1 MERLNRV
8 INMRSKAKN
17 DRRKSGLFPMI
28 KTISRT
34 NYSQF
39 LTIFGLFLPSII
51 PAKLVL
57 HDIWNFQRTC
67 SKLKRVSCAKIR
79 ITMNNIYRVQ
89 STLIEYSSS
98 KEHFLV
104 AIEKV
109 PDLCV
114 LAIFWQFLPPNLWKR
129 VPVELKFSE
138 KIHGTT

>member
-1 MERLNRV
+1 
-8 INMRSKAKN
+8 
-17 DRRKSGLFPMI
+17 
-28 KTISRT
+28 
-34 NYSQF
+34 
-39 LTIFGLFLPSII
+39 
-51 PAKLVL
+51 
-57 HDIWNFQRTC
+57 
-67 SKLKRVSCAKIR
+67 
-79 ITMNNIYRVQ
+79 MNNIYRVQ

-104 AIEKV
+104 AFEKV